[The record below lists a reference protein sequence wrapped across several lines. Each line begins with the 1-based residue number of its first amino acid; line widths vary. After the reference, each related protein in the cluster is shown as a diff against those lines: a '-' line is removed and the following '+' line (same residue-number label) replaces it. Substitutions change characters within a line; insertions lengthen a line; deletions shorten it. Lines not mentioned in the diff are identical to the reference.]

1 MQIKQKF
8 FQAFYIHT
16 WKRYGFQNTE
26 MGIFT
31 NDIISTSYNS
41 TIYKFI
47 VVRIL
52 LYQSKTEMRVK
63 HPGVW
68 TTGNGIHYIMSYGS
82 IGHTFQNLRIFVQ
95 YVIAH
100 TKHIPTFTESL
111 PCRSIRTMGRNYLH

>member
-1 MQIKQKF
+1 
-8 FQAFYIHT
+8 
-16 WKRYGFQNTE
+16 

-31 NDIISTSYNS
+31 NDIISTSYNG

-52 LYQSKTEMRVK
+52 LYQSETEMRVK

-82 IGHTFQNLRIFVQ
+82 IGNPFQNLCILVQ
-95 YVIAH
+95 YIIAH
-100 TKHIPTFTESL
+100 TKYILTFTESL
-111 PCRSIRTMGRNYLH
+111 PCRSIRTMGRNYLHQAISVKDYVSAHC